1 MGSSNELAQM
11 AHLMRRAGF
20 GATRGELDALVAKG
34 YEAVVEDLVNPERLP
49 EIDEDILERYFGGEG
64 YPIFAGIWM
73 YRMLN
78 SQRPL
83 QEKMALFWHHVFA
96 TGVTKNQH
104 VMASVNQIKMFRN
117 VGMGNLRDIL
127 LELAKDPAMI
137 FWLDNNENHNGEP
150 NENWGRELLELFSMG
165 VGNYTEQD
173 IKDASRAFTGW
184 TFEQPIPLYPH
195 GYYPA
200 PFKFIEEDHDNGDKT
215 FLGRSGNLNG
225 DDIIDVIVEQ
235 PATARFIARHMYNFF
250 VADEPQVPSWNTV
263 PPNDQDAINEL
274 VAAYLQS
281 GGEIR
286 AMLSALFNSDFFK
299 EARFRKVKS
308 PVELI
313 TGVIK
318 LVGTFQQPTPGLVD
332 YSGTAKLMGQQ
343 LFDPPTVEGWHTGH
357 EWIDGGTLNERV
369 NFAVNEVGDLSKP
382 GIGELIDRMGADGD
396 ACPPAELGRAVA
408 GTRRSCRSQRRYPRR
423 PPALRRSRRRVA
435 LRLGRRPRRQRHA
448 HRPDASAD
456 CVNAGVPDGVG
467 ERVFSGQLSVVSGG
481 GLWGPSLLIQAI
493 MGYNL
498 GSLREGFLVW
508 LS

>member
-20 GATRGELDALVAKG
+20 GASRDELDALVAKG
-34 YEAVVEDLVNPERLP
+34 YENVVEDLVNPERLP
-49 EIDEDILERYFGGEG
+49 DIDEDILERYFGGEG
-64 YPIFAGIWM
+64 YPIFAGIWLF
-73 YRMLN
+73 RMLN

-104 VMASVNQIKMFRN
+104 VMSSVNQVKMFRN
-117 VGMGNLRDIL
+117 VGMTDMRTIL

-184 TFEQPIPLYPH
+184 TFEQPLPLYPH

-200 PFKFIEEDHDNGDKT
+200 PFKFVEEDHDDGDKT
-215 FLGRSGNLNG
+215 FLGQSGNLNG
-225 DDIIDVIVEQ
+225 EDIIDIIVKQ

-263 PPNDQDAINEL
+263 APNDQDAINTL
-274 VAAYLQS
+274 VAAYLGS
-281 GGEIR
+281 DGDIR

-299 EARFRKVKS
+299 AARFKKVKS

-318 LVGTFQQPTPGLVD
+318 LVGTFREPTPGLVD

-396 ACPPAELGRAVA
+396 ACPPVELVERSLELAGPVEVGDDTRAGLLRYAEAAGELHFDSDDARKDSATHIGRMLQLIVS
-408 GTRRSCRSQRRYPRR
+408 TREYQM
-423 PPALRRSRRRVA
+423 A
-435 LRLGRRPRRQRHA
+435 
-448 HRPDASAD
+448 
-456 CVNAGVPDGVG
+456 
-467 ERVFSGQLSVVSGG
+467 
-481 GLWGPSLLIQAI
+481 
-493 MGYNL
+493 
-498 GSLREGFLVW
+498 
-508 LS
+508 

>member
-1 MGSSNELAQM
+1 MTNSNELAQM

-20 GATRGELDALVAKG
+20 GASRSELDALVEKG

-49 EIDEDILERYFGGEG
+49 EIDEDIIERYFGGEG
-64 YPIFAGIWM
+64 YPIYAGIWM

-96 TGVTKNQH
+96 TGITKNQH
-104 VMASVNQIKMFRN
+104 VMAAVEQISTFRR
-117 VGMGNLRDIL
+117 VGMTDMRTVL
-127 LELAKDPAMI
+127 LELAKDSAMI

-200 PFKFIEEDHDNGDKT
+200 PFKYVAEDHDEGEKT
-215 FLGRSGNLNG
+215 FLGQSGNLDG
-225 DDIIDVIVEQ
+225 ADIIDIIVQQ

-263 PPNDQDAINEL
+263 PPRDQDAINTL
-274 VAAYLQS
+274 VSAYLQS
-281 GGEIR
+281 GGDIR

-299 EARFRKVKS
+299 AARFRKVKS

-313 TGVIK
+313 TGIIK
-318 LVGTFQQPTPGLVD
+318 LVGTYSEPEPGLVA
-332 YSGTAKLMGQQ
+332 YSGTANLMGQQ

-382 GIGELIDRMGADGD
+382 GIAEVVERLGAAGES
-396 ACPPAELGRAVA
+396 CPPAELVERSLELAGPVEVSDDTHAGLMRYAEAAGELRFDSDEARESSEAHIGRMLQLIVS
-408 GTRRSCRSQRRYPRR
+408 TREYQM
-423 PPALRRSRRRVA
+423 A
-435 LRLGRRPRRQRHA
+435 
-448 HRPDASAD
+448 
-456 CVNAGVPDGVG
+456 
-467 ERVFSGQLSVVSGG
+467 
-481 GLWGPSLLIQAI
+481 
-493 MGYNL
+493 
-498 GSLREGFLVW
+498 
-508 LS
+508 

>member
-1 MGSSNELAQM
+1 MGSSKELSQM

-20 GATRGELDALVAKG
+20 GASRSELDELVAKG
-34 YEAVVEDLVNPERLP
+34 YENVVDDLVNPERLP
-49 EIDEDILERYFGGEG
+49 DIDEDILERYFGGEG

-104 VMASVNQIKMFRN
+104 VMSSVNQVNMFRN
-117 VGMGNLRDIL
+117 VGMTDMRTIL
-127 LELAKDPAMI
+127 LELARDPAMI

-200 PFKFIEEDHDNGDKT
+200 PFKFLEEDHDDGEKT

-225 DDIIDVIVEQ
+225 DDIIEVIVEQ

-263 PPNDQDAINEL
+263 PPRDQEAINEL
-274 VAAYLQS
+274 VAAYLDS

-286 AMLSALFNSDFFK
+286 AMLSTLFNSDFFK
-299 EARFRKVKS
+299 AARFRKVKS

-318 LVGTFQQPTPGLVD
+318 LVGTFREPTPGLVN

-382 GIGELIDRMGADGD
+382 GMVDLVERMSGEGD
-396 ACPPAELGRAVA
+396 ACPPAELVERSLELAGPVEVSDDTRAGLMRYAEAVGDLRFDSDDALEDSATHIGRMLQLIVS
-408 GTRRSCRSQRRYPRR
+408 TREYQM
-423 PPALRRSRRRVA
+423 A
-435 LRLGRRPRRQRHA
+435 
-448 HRPDASAD
+448 
-456 CVNAGVPDGVG
+456 
-467 ERVFSGQLSVVSGG
+467 
-481 GLWGPSLLIQAI
+481 
-493 MGYNL
+493 
-498 GSLREGFLVW
+498 
-508 LS
+508 

>member
-1 MGSSNELAQM
+1 MTTNNDLAQM

-20 GATRGELDALVAKG
+20 GTTRAELDALVAKG
-34 YEAVVEDLVNPERLP
+34 YEAAVDDLVNPERLP
-49 EIDEDILERYFGGEG
+49 GIDEDIIDRYYGGEG
-64 YPIFAGIWM
+64 YPIFASIWM

-96 TGVTKNQH
+96 TGITKNQH
-104 VMASVNQIKMFRN
+104 VMAAVNQIKMFRS
-117 VGMGNLRDIL
+117 VGMTDMRTIL

-137 FWLDNNENHNGEP
+137 FWLDNNENRNGEP

-200 PFKFIEEDHDNGDKT
+200 DFVYDAADHDDGEKT
-215 FLGRSGNLNG
+215 FLGNTGNLNG
-225 DDIIDVIVEQ
+225 EDIIDIIVKQ

-263 PPNDQDAINEL
+263 PPQDQPAIDTL
-274 VAAYLQS
+274 VAAYLGS
-281 GGEIR
+281 DGDIR

-299 EARFRKVKS
+299 AARFKKVKS

-318 LVGTFQQPTPGLVD
+318 LVGTFREPTPGILD

-382 GIGELIDRMGADGD
+382 GISELVERVGAGGS
-396 ACPPAELGRAVA
+396 ACPPAELVERSLELA
-408 GTRRSCRSQRRYPRR
+408 GP
-423 PPALRRSRRRVA
+423 VEV
-435 LRLGRRPRRQRHA
+435 
-448 HRPDASAD
+448 SAD
-456 CVNAGVPDGVG
+456 TRAGLLRYAQAAGDLRFDTDDARQDSATHIG
-467 ERVFSGQLSVVSGG
+467 RMLQLIVST
-481 GLWGPSLLIQAI
+481 
-493 MGYNL
+493 
-498 GSLREGFLVW
+498 REYQMA
-508 LS
+508 

>member
-1 MGSSNELAQM
+1 MAANGTSSTTTNELAQM

-20 GATRGELDALVAKG
+20 GASRSELDALVAKG
-34 YEAVVEDLVNPERLP
+34 YEAVVDDLVNPERLP
-49 EIDEDILERYFGGEG
+49 DVDEDILERYYGGEG
-64 YPIFAGIWM
+64 YPIFAGIWFF
-73 YRMLN
+73 RMLN

-104 VMASVNQIKMFRN
+104 VMSAVNQIKMFRS
-117 VGMGNLRDIL
+117 VGMTDLRTIL

-200 PFKFIEEDHDNGDKT
+200 PFKFIEEDHDDGEKT

-225 DDIIDVIVEQ
+225 EDIIDIIVEQ

-263 PPNDQDAINEL
+263 PPQDQDAIDTL

-281 GGEIR
+281 DGDIR
-286 AMLSALFNSDFFK
+286 AMLSAMFNSDFFK
-299 EARFRKVKS
+299 AARFRKVKS

-318 LVGTFQQPTPGLVD
+318 LVGTYREPTPGIVD

-382 GIGELIDRMGADGD
+382 GISELVERMGADSD
-396 ACPPAELGRAVA
+396 TCPPAELVERSLELAGPVEVNDDTRAGLLRYAEAVGDLRFDTEDAREDSATHIGRMLQLIVS
-408 GTRRSCRSQRRYPRR
+408 TREYQM
-423 PPALRRSRRRVA
+423 A
-435 LRLGRRPRRQRHA
+435 
-448 HRPDASAD
+448 
-456 CVNAGVPDGVG
+456 
-467 ERVFSGQLSVVSGG
+467 
-481 GLWGPSLLIQAI
+481 
-493 MGYNL
+493 
-498 GSLREGFLVW
+498 
-508 LS
+508 

>member
-1 MGSSNELAQM
+1 
-11 AHLMRRAGF
+11 
-20 GATRGELDALVAKG
+20 
-34 YEAVVEDLVNPERLP
+34 
-49 EIDEDILERYFGGEG
+49 
-64 YPIFAGIWM
+64 
-73 YRMLN
+73 
-78 SQRPL
+78 
-83 QEKMALFWHHVFA
+83 
-96 TGVTKNQH
+96 
-104 VMASVNQIKMFRN
+104 
-117 VGMGNLRDIL
+117 
-127 LELAKDPAMI
+127 MI

-200 PFKFIEEDHDNGDKT
+200 PFKFIEEDHDDGEKT

-225 DDIIDVIVEQ
+225 EDIIDIIVEQ

-263 PPNDQDAINEL
+263 PPQDQDAIDTL

-281 GGEIR
+281 DGDIR
-286 AMLSALFNSDFFK
+286 AMLSAMFNSDFFRA
-299 EARFRKVKS
+299 ARFRKVKS

-318 LVGTFQQPTPGLVD
+318 LVGTYREPTPGIVD

-382 GIGELIDRMGADGD
+382 GISELVERMGADGD
-396 ACPPAELGRAVA
+396 TCPPAELVERSLELAGPVEVNDDTRA
-408 GTRRSCRSQRRYPRR
+408 GLLRY
-423 PPALRRSRRRVA
+423 AEA
-435 LRLGRRPRRQRHA
+435 
-448 HRPDASAD
+448 
-456 CVNAGVPDGVG
+456 VG
-467 ERVFSGQLSVVSGG
+467 ELRFDTEDAREDSATHIGRMLQLIVST
-481 GLWGPSLLIQAI
+481 
-493 MGYNL
+493 
-498 GSLREGFLVW
+498 REYQMA
-508 LS
+508 

>member
-1 MGSSNELAQM
+1 MGSNNELADI

-20 GATRGELDALVAKG
+20 GASRGELDALVAKG
-34 YEAVVEDLVNPERLP
+34 YETVVEDLVNPERLP
-49 EIDEDILERYFGGEG
+49 DVDEDIIERYFGGEG
-64 YPIFAGIWM
+64 YPIFAGIWL

-96 TGVTKNQH
+96 TGITKNQH
-104 VMASVNQIKMFRN
+104 VMASVNQIKMFRS
-117 VGMGNLRDIL
+117 VGMTDMRTIL

-184 TFEQPIPLYPH
+184 TFEQPLPLYPH

-200 PFKFIEEDHDNGDKT
+200 PFTYIAEDHDEGEKT
-215 FLGRSGNLNG
+215 FLGQSGNLNG
-225 DDIIDVIVEQ
+225 EDIIDIIVRQ

-263 PPNDQDAINEL
+263 PPRDQDAINTL
-274 VAAYLQS
+274 VAAYLGS
-281 GGEIR
+281 DGDIR

-299 EARFRKVKS
+299 AARFKKVKS

-318 LVGTFQQPTPGLVD
+318 LVGTFREPTPGLVD

-382 GIGELIDRMGADGD
+382 GIGDLIERMGTGGD
-396 ACPPAELGRAVA
+396 ACLPAELVERSLELVGPVEVSDDTRAGLLRYAEAAGELRFDTDDAREDSATHIGRMLQLIVS
-408 GTRRSCRSQRRYPRR
+408 TREYQM
-423 PPALRRSRRRVA
+423 A
-435 LRLGRRPRRQRHA
+435 
-448 HRPDASAD
+448 
-456 CVNAGVPDGVG
+456 
-467 ERVFSGQLSVVSGG
+467 
-481 GLWGPSLLIQAI
+481 
-493 MGYNL
+493 
-498 GSLREGFLVW
+498 
-508 LS
+508 

>member
-1 MGSSNELAQM
+1 MGSNNELAQM

-20 GATRGELDALVAKG
+20 GATRGELDAYVAKG
-34 YEAVVEDLVNPERLP
+34 YENVVDDLVNPERLP
-49 EIDEDILERYFGGEG
+49 DIDEDILERYFGGEG
-64 YPIFAGIWM
+64 YPIFAGIWL

-117 VGMGNLRDIL
+117 VGMTDMRTIL

-200 PFKFIEEDHDNGDKT
+200 PFKFIEEDHDNGEKT

-250 VADEPQVPSWNTV
+250 VSDEPQVPSWNTV
-263 PPNDQDAINEL
+263 PPRDQDAINEL

-281 GGEIR
+281 DGDIR
-286 AMLSALFNSDFFK
+286 AMLSTLFNSDFFK
-299 EARFRKVKS
+299 AARFRKVKS

-318 LVGTFQQPTPGLVD
+318 LVGTYREPTPGLVD

-382 GIGELIDRMGADGD
+382 GIGDLIERMGAESG
-396 ACPPAELGRAVA
+396 ACPPAELVERSLELAGPVEVSEDTRA
-408 GTRRSCRSQRRYPRR
+408 GLLRY
-423 PPALRRSRRRVA
+423 AEA
-435 LRLGRRPRRQRHA
+435 
-448 HRPDASAD
+448 
-456 CVNAGVPDGVG
+456 VG
-467 ERVFSGQLSVVSGG
+467 ELRFDTDDAREDSATHIGRMLQLIVST
-481 GLWGPSLLIQAI
+481 
-493 MGYNL
+493 
-498 GSLREGFLVW
+498 REYQMA
-508 LS
+508 

>member
-1 MGSSNELAQM
+1 MAATIAAVKTNEELAQM

-20 GATRGELDALVAKG
+20 GASRAELDALVAKG
-34 YEAVVEDLVNPERLP
+34 YEAVVDDLVNPERLP
-49 EIDEDILERYFGGEG
+49 DIDEDILERYFGGEG

-104 VMASVNQIKMFRN
+104 VMSSVNQIKMFRSI
-117 VGMGNLRDIL
+117 GMTDLRAIL

-200 PFKFIEEDHDNGDKT
+200 PFTYIAEDHDDGEKT

-225 DDIIDVIVEQ
+225 EDIIDIIVEQ

-263 PPNDQDAINEL
+263 PPQDQDAIDML

-281 GGEIR
+281 EGDIR
-286 AMLSALFNSDFFK
+286 AMLSTLFNSDFFK

-318 LVGTFQQPTPGLVD
+318 LVGTYREPTPGLVD

-382 GIGELIDRMGADGD
+382 GIVDLVERMSSDGDSCQPAEFVERSLELVGPVEVSDDTRAGLMRYAEAAGELRFDTEEAREDSATHTGRM
-396 ACPPAELGRAVA
+396 LQLIVS
-408 GTRRSCRSQRRYPRR
+408 TREYQM
-423 PPALRRSRRRVA
+423 A
-435 LRLGRRPRRQRHA
+435 
-448 HRPDASAD
+448 
-456 CVNAGVPDGVG
+456 
-467 ERVFSGQLSVVSGG
+467 
-481 GLWGPSLLIQAI
+481 
-493 MGYNL
+493 
-498 GSLREGFLVW
+498 
-508 LS
+508 